1 MRTRWF
7 GNQARGGK
15 LDPTLRRLVE
25 DVSGALDRLQPPAV
39 APGSGSVDASVSAVV
54 LPHGAIPGCS
64 LVLQV
69 SEASSSVGCWWSR
82 GSDPHTGPVTLEL
95 FAELPL
101 GPDGAGGVLAWL
113 ERELRR
119 PVVERVRSFGVVR
132 RREWL
137 VVLDDDLELPLH
149 SEWLAGW
156 RRQDDE
162 AGAAGADR
170 VPERW
175 LLGVAVVAA
184 VLAWALRG
192 SWWWPGGVP
201 TARVLA
207 AAAFGALLVWFGVA
221 GLDRPARVRAPLLVG
236 LLLAALQPAL
246 VFLERP
252 EGALPSPDDPVPRA
266 LGSYLRGSWPELL
279 ELAALA
285 CYLVAVFGLPG
296 RGALRRWW
304 PRVLPVAV
312 LVWLADLAVGLR
324 WLAPIV
330 LAPED
335 RPTLTPDGVIRVGA
349 RGLAVGMAIA
359 LLLAV
364 LDRRPGLTRRAFR
377 SGAAGAVL
385 LGLTWAVTVQVG
397 LSRLA
402 GMVSPQLAVWVL
414 TAPSALA
421 WFAGSGLL
429 AVAAAE
435 RPPSRAR
442 RPAPGGRSRLPA
454 R

>member
-1 MRTRWF
+1 MGPMRRGWF

-39 APGSGSVDASVSAVV
+39 ARGSGSVDATVSAVV

-137 VVLDDDLELPLH
+137 VVLDDDLELPMH

-156 RRQDDE
+156 RRQDEEAGWQDDE
-162 AGAAGADR
+162 AGAGGAGR
-170 VPERW
+170 LPERW

-184 VLAWALRG
+184 VVAWALRG
-192 SWWWPGGVP
+192 SWWWLGGVP

-221 GLDRPARVRAPLLVG
+221 GLDRPARVRAPLLAG

-246 VFLERP
+246 VFLEGP
-252 EGALPSPDDPVPRA
+252 EGALPSPDDPVSRA

-279 ELAALA
+279 NLAALA
-285 CYLVAVFGLPG
+285 CYLVAVLGLPG
-296 RGALRRWW
+296 RGALARRWPW
-304 PRVLPVAV
+304 VLPVAV

-324 WLAPIV
+324 WLAPIA
-330 LAPED
+330 LPPQG
-335 RPTLTPDGVIRVGA
+335 RPTLTPHGVIRVGA
-349 RGLAVGMAIA
+349 RELAVGMAIV

-377 SGAAGAVL
+377 AGAAGGVL
-385 LGLTWAVTVQVG
+385 LGLTWAVTVQIG

-402 GMVSPQLAVWVL
+402 GMVSPQLAVAVL
-414 TAPSALA
+414 TAPFALA

-435 RPPSRAR
+435 EP
-442 RPAPGGRSRLPA
+442 PA